1 MNALVALALV
11 LVGFALG
18 GGLVFVAVR
27 RQYDEQLK
35 LLNNRIDRLA
45 SGAESDVHATTII
58 PSTPMAQPTEPPPA
72 SAPDPRLTNV
82 VTVSGNGGTAR
93 MPVYRPDTRH
103 LASLPIPGGSVIPP
117 PGVASDLSMPG
128 SLVAPPIPGMT
139 PPTDVPSPH
148 MSLTGPVSVPAL
160 PLPISAPEV
169 VPAAPST
176 PPPATRRAAAV
187 APIPASRPG
196 GAAPMTERRNTLP
209 AASNRPLAS
218 LPPARP
224 ATAARRVEPSSLV
237 EHNSDVHDP
246 ATANVSARPIMRRT
260 PDPRLDARGEV
271 TVPRGPEPIPEIP
284 RFTSSARSDATMPMA
299 LESPTTSVTS
309 KKRSQ
314 RDDDEVTQLDPLEPE
329 LMARLQRPQQ
339 VDAWAPSEPQL
350 PYPRGDSVSGMKRVF
365 EEPALPQRVGAG
377 GELLRGTDASTN
389 VLHIEE
395 NAWPD
400 VGHAGGWEIDNLLGD
415 FAKAVKQLDPTKK
428 PSEETADED
437 DESKGV
443 FKP

>member
-139 PPTDVPSPH
+139 PPTNNRA
-148 MSLTGPVSVPAL
+148 TET
-160 PLPISAPEV
+160 SA
-169 VPAAPST
+169 
-176 PPPATRRAAAV
+176 
-187 APIPASRPG
+187 
-196 GAAPMTERRNTLP
+196 
-209 AASNRPLAS
+209 
-218 LPPARP
+218 
-224 ATAARRVEPSSLV
+224 
-237 EHNSDVHDP
+237 
-246 ATANVSARPIMRRT
+246 
-260 PDPRLDARGEV
+260 
-271 TVPRGPEPIPEIP
+271 
-284 RFTSSARSDATMPMA
+284 SSA
-299 LESPTTSVTS
+299 
-309 KKRSQ
+309 
-314 RDDDEVTQLDPLEPE
+314 
-329 LMARLQRPQQ
+329 
-339 VDAWAPSEPQL
+339 
-350 PYPRGDSVSGMKRVF
+350 
-365 EEPALPQRVGAG
+365 
-377 GELLRGTDASTN
+377 
-389 VLHIEE
+389 
-395 NAWPD
+395 
-400 VGHAGGWEIDNLLGD
+400 
-415 FAKAVKQLDPTKK
+415 
-428 PSEETADED
+428 
-437 DESKGV
+437 
-443 FKP
+443 